1 MNTVINCLAHREF
14 ARVTLCR
21 FLLATICAVAVTS
34 GVSAT
39 FAQGFAAIVSPPR
52 FELSAKAGDKL
63 RQVVEITNAS
73 AQSAK
78 FYLKTA
84 DWTLDKTGGVLFDES
99 LASGSC
105 RPWVAIERREIVI
118 SGGGKYRFRFEIA
131 APADAPSGECRFA
144 LLIEGD
150 EQAVKSTNGPSV
162 PVAGRVAVIVY
173 VMVGGAAPKLEVV
186 ASEVTTIGGFALP
199 QLQVRNSGNAHGR
212 LDGFLSGTDA
222 SGKKLEFSVSTLP
235 ILPGETR
242 AISLSVNRGDGE
254 APIKIVYPVTIR
266 GNLEWGEKSTPFEQR
281 FAP

>member
-1 MNTVINCLAHREF
+1 MNNIYAHIEF
-14 ARVTLCR
+14 CRVMLCR
-21 FLLATICAVAVTS
+21 HFPVVALVAMAISGTS
-34 GVSAT
+34 SIH
-39 FAQGFAAIVSPPR
+39 AQGFAAIVSPPR

-63 RQVVEITNAS
+63 RQIVEITNAS

-78 FYLKTA
+78 FYLKTG
-84 DWTLDKTGGVLFDES
+84 DWTLDKTGGVVFDEN
-99 LASGSC
+99 LQAGSC
-105 RPWVAIERREIVI
+105 RPWVAIEKREIIV

-150 EQAVKSTNGPSV
+150 EQAVKSANGPTV

-173 VMVGGAAPKLEVV
+173 VMVGGATPKLDVV
-186 ASEVTTIGGFALP
+186 ASQVVMVGGEALP
-199 QLQVRNSGNAHGR
+199 VLQVKNSGNAHGR

-242 AISLSVNRGDGE
+242 AISLSVNRGERDP
-254 APIKIVYPVTIR
+254 AVKIAYPVTIR